1 MFTEYSLNEK
11 STFGF
16 IEVICGSMF
25 SGKTEKLIRKIKK
38 AKLSNFKTIVFKP
51 KTDSRVNGNYISTH
65 NENKYEAV
73 VVPNEN
79 EILDKSKDYQ
89 VIGIDEAQ
97 FFGASLVEICN
108 KLAND
113 GKRVIVSGLDMDF
126 RGKPFGPMPN
136 LMATA
141 EFVCKLHA
149 ICKQTGEMAN
159 YTNRKSKDKRKIKI
173 GDDNEYEALSRESF
187 FSKKIDCL
195 SVLFVTKTI
204 YLIDFVSFYV
214 MSF

>member
-11 STFGF
+11 SNFGF

-25 SGKTEKLIRKIKK
+25 SGKTEELIRRIKR

-51 KTDSRVNGNYISTH
+51 KTDSRIHGNYISTH
-65 NENKYEAV
+65 NDNKYKAV
-73 VVPNEN
+73 IVSNEN
-79 EILDKSKDYQ
+79 EILSKSKNCQ

-97 FFGASLVEICN
+97 FFSDSLVEICN
-108 KLAND
+108 RLANK
-113 GKRVIVSGLDMDF
+113 GKRVIVTGLDMDF

-136 LMATA
+136 LMAAA

-149 ICKQTGEMAN
+149 VCNQTGEMAN

-173 GDDNEYEALSRESF
+173 GDGNEYEALSRESF
-187 FSKKIDCL
+187 FSKKN
-195 SVLFVTKTI
+195 
-204 YLIDFVSFYV
+204 
-214 MSF
+214 